1 MEELTLWKQKY
12 IHHLELQRGLRQ
24 NSLRA
29 IQKDLEQF
37 LRYIED
43 CQEGEFTVLAMKS
56 YFFSLQEKH
65 AASTVHRK
73 LSSIKVFLRFLKE
86 EDIVKED
93 FSLYFTKVRKE
104 EDVILF
110 FETNVWEKFRK
121 SFEEDIRDRA
131 IFELLYSTGM
141 KPKELLSLVYMQIHW
156 EKQEI
161 YFFQKKETR
170 TIFFSQRA
178 KEALWNYCEE
188 KGIREGNIWD
198 FSEKTLRN
206 IFMKYREKI
215 PELEH
220 MTIYSFRHS
229 FTIQLLRAGM
239 PKVELQYLLGLEQG
253 ELFQRY
259 EAYL

>member
-1 MEELTLWKQKY
+1 MEEFMLWKQKY
-12 IHHLELQRGLRQ
+12 IHYLELQRDFSQ

-37 LRYIED
+37 LTYLAEY
-43 CQEGEFTVLAMKS
+43 QGGEFTVLAMKS
-56 YFFSLQEKH
+56 YFFSLPEKN
-65 AASTVHRK
+65 AMSTVHRK
-73 LSSIKVFLRFLKE
+73 LSSIKGFLRFLKE
-86 EDIVKED
+86 ENMLQED
-93 FSLYFTKVRKE
+93 FSLYFTKLRKE

-110 FETNVWEKFRK
+110 FETDLWEKFRK
-121 SFEEDIRDRA
+121 YFEEDIRDRA
-131 IFELLYSTGM
+131 VFELLYSTGM
-141 KPKELLSLVYMQIHW
+141 KPKEFLSLSYMQIHW

-178 KEALWNYCEE
+178 KEALWDYCE
-188 KGIREGNIWD
+188 KRKIQEGNIWD

-206 IFMKYREKI
+206 IFIKYREKI
-215 PELEH
+215 PELKN

-229 FTIQLLRAGM
+229 FIIQLLRAGM
-239 PKVELQYLLGLEQG
+239 PKIEVQYLLGLEQG
-253 ELFQRY
+253 ESLQRY